1 MGSPPSPTHH
11 NIVMLQTQYFPC
23 PHFDLPPQYTKTEF
37 IYKETPRSELHARI
51 HDATII
57 VLATTR
63 LDAVALSPEVTPY
76 LKFIAITASGTDC
89 IDLDACRKRGIVV
102 SNSPGVNIEAVSE
115 HAIGLYFAARRKV
128 LQMHNETRR
137 GAWVQKSTLM
147 FDMLNKDGTA
157 PLTCEEEV
165 AGVIGYGV
173 VGKLSNTYFNYTA
186 AVSKIES
193 ILQLYKPV
201 LKLTYN
207 IGKRIAHLAQSL
219 GMKVLIS
226 GRKGAGAT
234 ALPSALQSEE
244 RTPFEEIIRKC
255 TVIFVVVPRNS
266 STIDL
271 ISTPEF
277 KSMSQHTVVINVAR
291 GGIVN
296 EEALVAALKEN
307 LIAGAATDVFFHEPA
322 SPENSVLLREDTAD
336 LNLTV
341 SPHMAWVAERTQ
353 QNLVNVTKKIVE
365 GWVAGQPCN
374 VVI

>member
-1 MGSPPSPTHH
+1 MGAPPSPTHH

-23 PHFDLPPQYTKTEF
+23 PHFDLPPPYTKTEF
-37 IYKETPRSELHARI
+37 IYKETPFSELHARI

-76 LKFIAITASGTDC
+76 LKFIAVTASGTDC
-89 IDLDACRKRGIVV
+89 IDLEACRKRGIVV

-115 HAIGLYFAARRKV
+115 HAIGLYFAARRKM
-128 LQMHNETRR
+128 LQMHNMTRT
-137 GAWVQKSTLM
+137 GTWAQKGTLM

-157 PLTCEEEV
+157 PLTCQEEV
-165 AGVIGYGV
+165 AGIIGYGV
-173 VGKLSNTYFNYTA
+173 VGK
-186 AVSKIES
+186 
-193 ILQLYKPV
+193 
-201 LKLTYN
+201 
-207 IGKRIAHLAQSL
+207 RIAQLAQSL

-255 TVIFVVVPRNS
+255 TVIFVVVPRNP
-266 STIDL
+266 STMDL

-277 KSMSQHTVVINVAR
+277 ERMSPHAVLVNVAR
-291 GGIVN
+291 GGIIN

-307 LIAGAATDVFFHEPA
+307 LIAGAATDVFLREPA
-322 SPENSVLLREDTAD
+322 SPETSPLLREDTKD

-353 QNLVNVTKKIVE
+353 QNLVDVAKKIVE

-374 VVI
+374 VVT